1 MCIILGGLKYW
12 TVSTEHEFRIKIDL
26 STKKAIAQNTD
37 FVRNMNLKYGTVKK
51 E

>member
-26 STKKAIAQNTD
+26 STKKAIAQNID
-37 FVRNMNLKYGTVKK
+37 FVRKNLKYGTVKK